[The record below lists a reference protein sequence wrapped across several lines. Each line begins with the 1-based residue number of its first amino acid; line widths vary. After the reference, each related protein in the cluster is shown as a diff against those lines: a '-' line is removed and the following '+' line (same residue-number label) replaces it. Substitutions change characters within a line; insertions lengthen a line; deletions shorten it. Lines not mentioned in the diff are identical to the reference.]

1 MYEGGKGAGA
11 VATGAIVLPNTGG
24 NTILTI
30 VSIASIVIGS
40 AIVLST
46 IVRYMAKKAYTK
58 A

>member
-11 VATGAIVLPNTGG
+11 IAGGAILLPNTGG

-46 IVRYMAKKAYTK
+46 VVRFVAKKAYTK

>member
-1 MYEGGKGAGA
+1 MYDSAKGLIPVAGG
-11 VATGAIVLPNTGG
+11 VIVLPNTGG

-30 VSIASIVIGS
+30 ASIVSITIGS

-46 IVRYMAKKAYTK
+46 IVRYVAKKAYTK